1 MTASSEIRLSSLA
14 AVLSLAACANT
25 PTGPTV
31 PVMPGTG
38 KSFEQFR
45 ADDGKCQQ
53 FAMSEVFPASS
64 EKARPSAAGTAGTGA
79 MAPGYAMQRK
89 YDFSYIQCMYAS
101 GHRVPVLGAMAV
113 QPPLATGQ
121 SPPPPSDTP
130 PGMPR

>member
-1 MTASSEIRLSSLA
+1 MTAPSKIRLSSLA
-14 AVLSLAACANT
+14 AVLSLGACANA

-53 FAMSEVFPASS
+53 FAMAAVLGATSD
-64 EKARPSAAGTAGTGA
+64 KAGPSAAYTAA

-89 YDFSYIQCMYAS
+89 YDLSYIQCMYAS

-113 QPPLATGQ
+113 QPPPAAGQ
-121 SPPPPSDTP
+121 SPPPPPPSDTP
-130 PGMPR
+130 PGVPR